1 MNYVVREVSD
11 VQGDAVDP
19 EGFLYIDKNLSGVE
33 PGYTKVSTCTKY
45 RREIVAVRYFESIAI

>member
-19 EGFLYIDKNLSGVE
+19 EGILYIDKKMCPVLS
-33 PGYTKVSTCTKY
+33 PGYSKVSSTEE
-45 RREIVAVRYFESIAI
+45 RFQ

>member
-19 EGFLYIDKNLSGVE
+19 EGILYIDKNLSGVE
-33 PGYTKVSTCTKY
+33 PGYTKVSSTEE
-45 RREIVAVRYFESIAI
+45 RLWQ